1 MYGICLLTVIPMRKK
16 PSHKS
21 EMTNQILFGESFKIL
36 EQKKNW
42 IYISLS
48 HDNYTGWICDNQHKK
63 ISKRKIES
71 YVLNQ
76 KNLNVK
82 IKGNLHLVVLGSF
95 LPKDEL
101 FKEKLQI
108 EFNVNHYKSIDSSL
122 SLSKIAK
129 KYLNAPYLWG
139 GRTTLGI
146 DCSGFTQI
154 VYRFFSINLPR
165 DSHQQAQKGKIINF
179 KNCKSGDLAF
189 FEEKNKINHV
199 GIILPKNKII
209 HSSGKVR
216 IDKLDNKGIFNS
228 ENKKYSHKLKLI
240 KRVTL

>member
-1 MYGICLLTVIPMRKK
+1 MRNKS
-16 PSHKS
+16 SHKS
-21 EMTNQILFGESFKIL
+21 EMINQILFGESFKIL
-36 EQKKNW
+36 KQEKNW
-42 IYISLS
+42 VYIKLS
-48 HDNYTGWICDNQHKK
+48 HDNYTGWICNKQYQK

-71 YVLNQ
+71 YTLNQ
-76 KNLNVK
+76 KNYSIK
-82 IKGNLHLVVLGSF
+82 IKGDRQQIVLGSF
-95 LPKDEL
+95 LPTDEL
-101 FKEKLQI
+101 FKKKLQL
-108 EFNVNHYKSIDSSL
+108 EFNLNYYKSKNSSL
-122 SLSKIAK
+122 SLPKIAK
-129 KYLNAPYLWG
+129 KYLNSPYLWG
-139 GRTTLGI
+139 GRTNLGI

-165 DSHQQAQKGKIINF
+165 DSHQQAKKGELIKF

-199 GIILPKNKII
+199 GIVLPRNNII

-216 IDKLDNKGIFNS
+216 IDQFDNKGIFNS

>member
-1 MYGICLLTVIPMRKK
+1 MFGICLLTVIPMRKN

-21 EMTNQILFGESFKIL
+21 EMINQILFGESFKIL
-36 EQKKNW
+36 DQKKKW
-42 IYISLS
+42 VYIKLS
-48 HDNYTGWICDNQHKK
+48 HDNYTGWICNKQFEK

-71 YVLNQ
+71 YTINQ
-76 KNLNVK
+76 KNYNIK
-82 IKGNLHLVVLGSF
+82 IKGSKQRVVLGSF

-101 FKEKLQI
+101 FKKKLQI
-108 EFNVNHYKSIDSSL
+108 EFNLNNYKSIDSGL

-129 KYLNAPYLWG
+129 KYLNSPYLWG

-165 DSHQQAQKGKIINF
+165 DSHQQARKGKIINY
-179 KNCKSGDLAF
+179 KDCKSGDLAF
-189 FEEKNKINHV
+189 FEEKNIINHV
-199 GIILPKNKII
+199 GIILHKKKII

-216 IDKLDNKGIFNS
+216 IDQLDNKGIFNS
-228 ENKKYSHKLKLI
+228 ENKKHSHKLKLI
-240 KRVTL
+240 KRVIL